1 MAAELMEA
9 FVMLKS
15 KEDIIIEEEGEK
27 IRIKMPLCIR
37 TPEKEIK
44 CEPEGFQA
52 TYQKDVIGPIEVKM
66 KYPK

>member
-1 MAAELMEA
+1 MAVELMEA

-15 KEDIIIEEEGEK
+15 KEDIKIDEEEEK
-27 IRIKMPLCIR
+27 IRIRMPLCIR

-44 CEPEGFQA
+44 CEPEGFEA
-52 TYQKDVIGPIEVKM
+52 TYEKGVVGPIEVKL